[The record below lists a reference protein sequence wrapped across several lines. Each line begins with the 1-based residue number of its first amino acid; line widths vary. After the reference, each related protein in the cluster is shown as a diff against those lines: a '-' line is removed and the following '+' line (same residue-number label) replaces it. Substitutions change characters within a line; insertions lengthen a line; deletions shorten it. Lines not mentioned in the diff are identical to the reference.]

1 MAYRNER
8 GDERFLGGNTTET
21 AAELFERGDFKRALV
36 YALRVI
42 KVYPLDPLPY
52 VIAGDAMQRLGS
64 RDMEEV
70 VGIEGDFLKEED
82 SPEAYYQGPRCR
94 GPFGWLS
101 NSPTGGS
108 PTRPLPVSTQPF
120 PRRSSRRW
128 ERGSR
133 RWRWC

>member
-70 VGIEGDFLKEED
+70 VGIEGDFLKEASED
-82 SPEAYYQGPRCR
+82 SVLVVLSFPGLHVVGHAQSRSDACGTVRTSDPNGSAPECVISR
-94 GPFGWLS
+94 G
-101 NSPTGGS
+101 NH
-108 PTRPLPVSTQPF
+108 R
-120 PRRSSRRW
+120 
-128 ERGSR
+128 
-133 RWRWC
+133 